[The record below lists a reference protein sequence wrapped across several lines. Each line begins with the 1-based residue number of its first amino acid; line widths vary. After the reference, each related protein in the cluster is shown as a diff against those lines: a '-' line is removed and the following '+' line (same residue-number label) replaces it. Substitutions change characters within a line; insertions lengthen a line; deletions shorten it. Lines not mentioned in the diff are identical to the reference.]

1 MLGFKKKNANLE
13 DQGFEEVEHDVV
25 LVNIDGKL
33 VEVTNDDSEEG

>member
-1 MLGFKKKNANLE
+1 MLGFKKKDVDFE

-25 LVNIDGKL
+25 LVNVDGKL